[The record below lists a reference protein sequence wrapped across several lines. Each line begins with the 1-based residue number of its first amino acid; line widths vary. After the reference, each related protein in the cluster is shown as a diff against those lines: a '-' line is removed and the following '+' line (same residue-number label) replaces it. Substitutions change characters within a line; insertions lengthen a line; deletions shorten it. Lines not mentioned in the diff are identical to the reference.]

1 MRRSDVGDDGRRRTH
16 EFADDVH
23 LARAADAHLN
33 HTDFFVFDVEQRER
47 YADLRIVIRLGFKHP
62 VLCRECG
69 RNHLAGCGL
78 ADTAGHAD

>member
-1 MRRSDVGDDGRRRTH
+1 MCRADVGDDSRRRAH

-23 LARAADAHLN
+23 LARATDTHLD
-33 HTDFFVFDVEQRER
+33 HTDFLIFDVEQRER
-47 YADLRIVIRLGFKHP
+47 YTDLRIVIRLGFKHP
-62 VLCRECG
+62 ILCRECG